1 MSAST
6 PDELDAVLTEAVG
19 RPLDELTAVE
29 AIDVADRLRAV
40 VSALPSMT
48 PAETHLAHQLMAAA
62 AAIER
67 RAGVT

>member
-1 MSAST
+1 VTAST

-19 RPLDELTAVE
+19 RPLDELDAAT

-40 VSALPSMT
+40 VAALPPST
-48 PAETHLAHQLMAAA
+48 PADTHYAGRLTAAA
-62 AAIER
+62 ERIER